1 MFSHVCC
8 FGPFRLKKNTII
20 KKAPTTMNKRRPL
33 LLLLLLLPLLPLSPS
48 ILQMSFIFCDP
59 FR

>member
-33 LLLLLLLPLLPLSPS
+33 LPLLLPPS
-48 ILQMSFIFCDP
+48 ILQRSFIFCDP

>member
-8 FGPFRLKKNTII
+8 FGPFRLKKNTIV
-20 KKAPTTMNKRRPL
+20 KKAPTTMNKRR
-33 LLLLLLLPLLPLSPS
+33 LLLPLLPS
-48 ILQMSFIFCDP
+48 ILQRSFFFCDP